1 MKALIFDFDGT
12 IANTLPIIFTQT
24 NRISKKYKINK
35 ETQEILDL
43 ISQLPFWQ
51 VLTEL
56 NIPWMKIPFI
66 LWDIKQAQEKLF
78 RDIDHIQLFQGM
90 KEVLI
95 ELSQRGF
102 KLYIYSSNSRKN
114 VIKFL
119 AKEKIVSLFEKI
131 YIGGGLFGKARG
143 LTQILKKENL
153 ANTEVLYVAD
163 EVRDVL
169 ACQKANIKIIGVAWG
184 LAGEQNLVQ
193 AQANF
198 IIQKP
203 TEILEIIY

>member
-1 MKALIFDFDGT
+1 MRALIFDFDGT
-12 IANTLPIIFTQT
+12 IANTLPIIFVQT
-24 NRISKKYKINK
+24 IKISKKYKINK

-43 ISQLPFWQ
+43 VSQLPFWQ

-56 NIPWMKIPFI
+56 NISWMKTPFI

-78 RDIDHIQLFQGM
+78 RDISHIQLFDGM

-95 ELSQRGF
+95 ELTQRGL

-131 YIGGGLFGKARG
+131 YIGGSILGKARG
-143 LTQILKKENL
+143 LIQILKKEKL
-153 ANTEVLYVAD
+153 TNTEVLYVGD
-163 EVRDVL
+163 EIRDL
-169 ACQKANIKIIGVAWG
+169 IACRKVNIKMIGVAWG
-184 LAGEQNLVQ
+184 LAGEQTLVQ
-193 AQANF
+193 ANTDF
-198 IIQKP
+198 IVRSP
-203 TEILEIIY
+203 TEILEII